1 MQPSHKSIDQ
11 ITEHLFR
18 ETYQEVFSSMIVK
31 FGAKNIDLVEDAL
44 QETFFKA
51 LKSWKHDNH
60 PANPK
65 AWLFT
70 VTKNNIINQLRRRAK
85 SVSIPENL
93 ESLLPSDEEIPQNSN
108 DAQLQLLLASAKL
121 ELNQRA
127 KLIFTLKSVCGFG
140 VNEIANS
147 LLLTEENIYKNV
159 QRAKKKLRQL
169 PKNYFQ
175 NLTKA
180 DFSAEDI
187 SYIEL
192 ILYFMFNEG
201 YDSVSNS
208 SKNAINKE
216 ICFEALRL
224 AHLLKEVTEEESTSH
239 LLALF
244 YFHMARFDSRIDS
257 EGDFVSLRNQN
268 REKWDRS
275 LIKIGFDCLVKP
287 KELNRFYLEALIS
300 SLHLQASTFSQ
311 TDWAAILKLYNM
323 LLKVHDTPVVRLNHA
338 ICLFEL
344 GRTSEAL
351 KDLENLKPVLED
363 TYLYYTVSMA
373 EYLEDK
379 DIELSK
385 FWYQKSLENTSQEF
399 RKQIINGKLN
409 KLSQPN

>member
-1 MQPSHKSIDQ
+1 MAFEKKQQFDK

-18 ETYQEVFSSMIVK
+18 ETYQEVFASMIVK

-60 PANPK
+60 PVNLK

-70 VTKNNIINQLRRRAK
+70 VTKNNVINQLRRNSK
-85 SVSIPENL
+85 TVSISENIEALPPSIEETPENK
-93 ESLLPSDEEIPQNSN
+93 N
-108 DAQLQLLLASAKL
+108 DAQLQVLLACAKL
-121 ELNQRA
+121 KLNERA

-140 VNEIANS
+140 VSEIANC
-147 LLLTEENIYKNV
+147 LLLTEENVYKNL

-169 PKNYFQ
+169 PKTYFQ
-175 NLTKA
+175 NQNSNN
-180 DFSAEDI
+180 FSFDDI

-201 YDSVSNS
+201 YDSVNSN

-224 AHLLKEVTEEESTSH
+224 LHLLKEVSEEESTSH

-244 YFHMARFDSRIDS
+244 YFHMARFDSRINE

-268 REKWDRS
+268 RENWDGK
-275 LIKIGFDCLVKP
+275 LIKIGFDFLVEP
-287 KELNRFYLEALIS
+287 KVLNRFYLESLIS
-300 SLHLQASTFSQ
+300 SLHLQAKNFPQ
-311 TDWAAILKLYNM
+311 TKWSEILKLYNT
-323 LLKVHDTPVVRLNHA
+323 LLKVHGTPVVRLNRA

-344 GRTSEAL
+344 KKNAEAL
-351 KDLENLKPVLED
+351 KELEALKPFLED
-363 TYLYYTVSMA
+363 NYLYYTVSMA
-373 EYLEDK
+373 EYLVDK
-379 DIELSK
+379 DPDLSK
-385 FWYQKSLENTSQEF
+385 FWYQKSLKNTKQDF
-399 RKQIINGKLN
+399 RKKIIVDRLSKLD
-409 KLSQPN
+409 

>member
-1 MQPSHKSIDQ
+1 MQPIHSSMDQ

-18 ETYQEVFSSMIVK
+18 ETYQEVFSSMVIK

-60 PANPK
+60 PANLK

-70 VTKNNIINQLRRRAK
+70 VTKNNIINELRRKAK
-85 SVSIPENL
+85 TVAITDNL
-93 ESLLPSDEEIPQNSN
+93 ESLLPSSEEIPSNSS

-127 KLIFTLKSVCGFG
+127 RLIFTLKSICGFG

-147 LLLTEENIYKNV
+147 LLLTEENVYKNV

-180 DFSAEDI
+180 DFSIEDI

-201 YDSVSNS
+201 YDSVNNA

-224 AHLLKEVTEEESTSH
+224 AHLLKEVSEEESTSH

-244 YFHMARFDSRIDS
+244 YFHMARFDSRINF
-257 EGDFVSLRNQN
+257 EGNFVSLRNQN
-268 REKWDRS
+268 REEWNKG
-275 LIKIGFDCLVKP
+275 LIKIGFDYLVEP
-287 KELNRFYLEALIS
+287 KTLNRFYLEALIS
-300 SLHLQASTFSQ
+300 SLHLQARTFSK
-311 TDWAAILKLYNM
+311 TDWAKILKLYDM
-323 LLKVHDTPVVRLNHA
+323 LLKVHDTPVVHLNRA

-344 GRTSEAL
+344 GKTSEAL
-351 KDLENLKPVLED
+351 RELESLKPVLED
-363 TYLYYTVSMA
+363 SYLYYTVSMA

-385 FWYQKSLENTSQEF
+385 IWYQKSLKNTKQEF
-399 RKQIINGKLN
+399 RKQIINSKLK
-409 KLSQPN
+409 KLS